1 MRFFISSNIKGNR
14 PLYVTV
20 LLFLFSSLLYWTSS
34 WFFYGAK
41 FGLTYDSMFTYF
53 FTDPSYPERLPL
65 SQLLE
70 DMHVQMF
77 LYVTFILVLSSI
89 FMHKCMRDRVKFLLI
104 SLSFLS
110 GVGDILSGLGVY
122 FLGPFFIYLK
132 LLFFFVFQISSGVM
146 LALTLKLYITGEKEK
161 PPERS
166 ILYSLVFIFALLTV
180 LFTALNFF
188 LFTYK
193 VGLTPEAVADYY
205 RGNPA
210 HFTRP
215 KSVEG
220 LMEVFTPHTV
230 AMGVYLFGL
239 VHFSFFTNIRRK
251 VLLSALTLSFAMLD
265 NVSPFFVRFVSPHFS
280 YVKLLSVAGLTLCML
295 YISFVVMV
303 SILRHRAKSILLL

>member
-132 LLFFFVFQISSGVM
+132 LLFFFVFQISSGAM
-146 LALTLKLYITGEKEK
+146 LALTLKLYITGEKEE

-188 LFTYK
+188 YS
-193 VGLTPEAVADYY
+193 
-205 RGNPA
+205 
-210 HFTRP
+210 HTR
-215 KSVEG
+215 
-220 LMEVFTPHTV
+220 
-230 AMGVYLFGL
+230 
-239 VHFSFFTNIRRK
+239 
-251 VLLSALTLSFAMLD
+251 SALHL
-265 NVSPFFVRFVSPHFS
+265 
-280 YVKLLSVAGLTLCML
+280 KLWLTTTGETRLTLQDPRAWR
-295 YISFVVMV
+295 V
-303 SILRHRAKSILLL
+303 SWRSLPPTPSPWESIYSDSSTSPSLRT